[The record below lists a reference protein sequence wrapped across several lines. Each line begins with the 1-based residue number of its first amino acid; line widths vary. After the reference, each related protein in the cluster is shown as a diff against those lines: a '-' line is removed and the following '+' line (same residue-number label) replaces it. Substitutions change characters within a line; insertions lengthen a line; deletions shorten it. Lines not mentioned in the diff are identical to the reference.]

1 MANNI
6 STQKNEQCCGCEAC
20 ADVCPKNA
28 ITFKTD
34 LEGFLYP
41 EVNSDCVDCG
51 LCGKICPEINEI
63 KPLFEKKQQ
72 FLACLDQD
80 KARRDKGS
88 SGGIFGLLATSLINE
103 GYTVCGAAFDEQ
115 LRLKHQFAD
124 DESGIERLKKSK
136 YIQSDCSSVYA
147 QIKDKLREGRKVI
160 FVGTPC
166 QCNALLNVVGNK
178 RDNLV
183 VVDFAC
189 HGVPSQE
196 LFDKC
201 IKLYENEHSCKVVGY
216 TFRHKP
222 KHYASPQNFLM
233 TIRKGENEYLK
244 EGRYYDEPFYYGF
257 QKYITLRPSCYNC
270 KWSDTKRVSDLTLAD
285 YWGIEAVT
293 NKWDRTDHP
302 SLLVVN
308 TEKGRQ
314 LFEEIKN
321 QIDWIETT
329 ETDAVR
335 QNGSF
340 VHPTVQKPER
350 SVFFKDYQVLPFDE
364 VVRKH
369 LTLKSRWKKDIYY
382 AIPFPIR
389 KMILK
394 ITKKL

>member
-6 STQKNEQCCGCEAC
+6 STQKYERCCGCKAC
-20 ADVCPKNA
+20 ADICPKNA
-28 ITFKTD
+28 ITYKTD
-34 LEGFLYP
+34 AEGFLYP
-41 EVNSDCVDCG
+41 EVNSDCVECG
-51 LCGKICPEINEI
+51 LCSKICPELNVL
-63 KPLFEKKQQ
+63 KPLSENEQQ
-72 FLACLDQD
+72 FIACLDKD
-80 KARRDKGS
+80 RARRDKGS
-88 SGGIFGLLATSLINE
+88 SGGIFGLLADALNLE
-103 GYTVCGAAFDEQ
+103 GYIVCGATFDEQ
-115 LRLKHQFAD
+115 LKLKHQFAYN
-124 DESGIERLKKSK
+124 SAGIEKLKKSK
-136 YIQSDCSSVYA
+136 YIQSDCSTVYS
-147 QIKDKLREGRKVI
+147 QIKEQLRKGQKVI

-166 QCNALLNVVGNK
+166 QCNALLNFVGEK

-189 HGVPSQE
+189 HGVPGQE

-201 IKLYENEHSCKVVGY
+201 ITLYEDKHNCKIVGY
-216 TFRHKP
+216 SFRHKP
-222 KHYASPQNFLM
+222 KRYSSPQNFLL
-233 TIRKGENEYLK
+233 TIQKGENEFQK
-244 EGRYYDEPFYYGF
+244 AGIYYEEPFYYGF
-257 QKYITLRPSCYNC
+257 QKYITLRPSCYDC
-270 KWSDTKRVSDLTLAD
+270 KWSNTERVSDLTLAD

-308 TEKGRQ
+308 TEKGRL
-314 LFEEIKN
+314 LFERIKD

-329 ETDAVR
+329 KADAVR

-350 SVFFKDYQVLPFDE
+350 SVFFKDYQMLPFDE

-394 ITKKL
+394 ITKKI